1 MLLSESKTVQDG
13 KIITKTTY
21 DVEPTFEQNAQLRA
35 SGPVVIGSKGQS
47 LTLAASVPM
56 EHVLALKNMGYDLF
70 SPDRDEMRR
79 ALVFL
84 QSEQGKFM
92 TTDKK
97 VFTTRHQ
104 RWA

>member
-1 MLLSESKTVQDG
+1 M
-13 KIITKTTY
+13 
-21 DVEPTFEQNAQLRA
+21 
-35 SGPVVIGSKGQS
+35 IGSKGQQ
-47 LTLAASVPM
+47 LAWRQTSRKNTSCPQ
-56 EHVLALKNMGYDLF
+56 NMGYDLL

-104 RWA
+104 VWQ

>member
-1 MLLSESKTVQDG
+1 MLLSDSKTDQAG

-35 SGPVVIGSKGQS
+35 SGPVVVGSKGQS

-56 EHVLALKNMGYDLF
+56 EHVLALKNMGYDLL

>member
-56 EHVLALKNMGYDLF
+56 EHVLALKNMGYDLL

-104 RWA
+104 RRS

>member
-1 MLLSESKTVQDG
+1 MLLSESKNVQDG

-21 DVEPTFEQNAQLRA
+21 DVEPTFEQNAALRA
-35 SGPVVIGSKGQS
+35 QGPVVIGSKGQS

-56 EHVLALKNMGYDLF
+56 EHVLALKNMGYDLL

>member
-1 MLLSESKTVQDG
+1 MLLQEKKTVEDG
-13 KIITKTTY
+13 KVITQTIY
-21 DVEPTFEQNAQLRA
+21 DVEPTFEQNAALRTNA
-35 SGPVVIGSKGQS
+35 PVMVGSKGQA
-47 LTLAASVPM
+47 LMLAASVPM
-56 EHVLALKNMGYDLF
+56 EHVLALKNMGYDLL

-84 QSEQGKFM
+84 QSEQSKFM